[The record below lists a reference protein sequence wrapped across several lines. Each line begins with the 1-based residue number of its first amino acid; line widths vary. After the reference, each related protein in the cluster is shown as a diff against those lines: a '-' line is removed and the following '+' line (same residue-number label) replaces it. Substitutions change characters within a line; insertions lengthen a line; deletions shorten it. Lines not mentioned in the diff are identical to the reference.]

1 MKILIAEDQ
10 LISRFVMQKMLIK
23 YGECDTT
30 VNGKEALDAFLI
42 AFEEG
47 KPYELIFLDIMMP
60 EMDGREALKMIRNKE
75 KEFGVQAKNESKII
89 MVTALDTPKEV
100 VNAYFHGGCT
110 DYLVKPIDQKKIE
123 SVIKERCFLSQ

>member
-75 KEFGVQAKNESKII
+75 KEFGVQAKNES
-89 MVTALDTPKEV
+89 
-100 VNAYFHGGCT
+100 GCT